1 MLPIYNKVLEDSKF
15 RLGTVTRMPSFAS
28 NLYTFHYRS
37 ITGNAMQPFVM
48 LVQNEKSGNS
58 IYQAK
63 NGHRYMVAINLNY
76 ISSPDTR
83 NLIIE
88 RLASRGPVTWKH
100 ALTVGRFFSK
110 KSEKVFGAQNPGMYK
125 PLQEPA
131 KPGEVAGTKTFSTN
145 AARQFIRQ
153 YDIRKL
159 RDLSVVDAAKYLRG
173 VGHTS

>member
-1 MLPIYNKVLEDSKF
+1 
-15 RLGTVTRMPSFAS
+15 
-28 NLYTFHYRS
+28 
-37 ITGNAMQPFVM
+37 
-48 LVQNEKSGNS
+48 
-58 IYQAK
+58 
-63 NGHRYMVAINLNY
+63 
-76 ISSPDTR
+76 
-83 NLIIE
+83 
-88 RLASRGPVTWKH
+88 
-100 ALTVGRFFSK
+100 
-110 KSEKVFGAQNPGMYK
+110 MYK